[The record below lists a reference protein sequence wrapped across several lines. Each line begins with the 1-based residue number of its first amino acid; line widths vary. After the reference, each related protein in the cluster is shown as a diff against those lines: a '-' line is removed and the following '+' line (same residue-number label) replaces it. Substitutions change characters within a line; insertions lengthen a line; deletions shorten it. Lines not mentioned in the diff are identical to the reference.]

1 MKSLNLDRIQTRME
15 ELGLNQ
21 SSLSEKLSIS
31 RESVSKWFKK
41 ESFPRPVYL
50 LSLAKT
56 LGLSF
61 SEITLADSSP
71 VGTFAY
77 RTNLNHKVD
86 KKRIEIAEDMLASL
100 ESLKPYLDEQPLFG
114 VAPLARPVI
123 EYGYIQRAAKDL
135 RVSLGFG
142 ESGIVDEQA
151 LILFFRQHGTIF
163 IPVLWGE
170 KGDNALHVC
179 LADGVTHFIYINLE
193 KKLSDFKFWLVHELS
208 HIITLKT
215 ISEQE
220 AETFADMFAMAFLY
234 PEHCAKRL
242 YARIHPKEDVGYKIN
257 CIIEEASAFAIS
269 PVTVFK
275 QLNAWASAN
284 DKPLLQ
290 FDLYGATQNY
300 TKTVKLVS
308 EVLFEEDHPAVEKYI
323 TVSKQVFGDTFWN
336 ALVDFMVKE
345 RKSHSY
351 IQRILNIPIAD
362 AKGVWH
368 NLTTTKNP
376 A

>member
-1 MKSLNLDRIQTRME
+1 MKSLNFDRIQTRMD

-21 SSLSEKLSIS
+21 SSLSEKLSVS

-41 ESFPRPVYL
+41 ESFPRPACL
-50 LSLAKT
+50 LSLGKT
-56 LGLSF
+56 LGLTF
-61 SEITLADSSP
+61 SEITIADSSP
-71 VGTFAY
+71 VGSFAY
-77 RTNLNHKVD
+77 RTNLNHAVD

-100 ESLKPYLDEQPLFG
+100 ENLKPYLDEQPLFG
-114 VAPLARPVI
+114 VAPLTRPII

-135 RVSLGFG
+135 RTSLGFG
-142 ESGIVDEQA
+142 ESGVVDERA

-163 IPVLWGE
+163 IPVLWGD

-179 LADGVTHFIYINLE
+179 LADGETHFIYINLE

-208 HIITLKT
+208 HIITPKMN
-215 ISEQE
+215 EDE
-220 AETFADMFAMAFLY
+220 ADIFADLFASAFLY
-234 PEHCAKRL
+234 PEPCAKRL
-242 YARIHPKEDVGYKIN
+242 YARVLPKEDVGYKIN

-284 DKPLLQ
+284 DKPILQ
-290 FDLYGATQNY
+290 FDMYGATQNY

-308 EVLFEEDHPAVEKYI
+308 EVLFEEDQPAVEKYI
-323 TVSKQVFGDTFWN
+323 TVSKQVFGETFWN
-336 ALVDFMVKE
+336 ALVELSVKE
-345 RKSHSY
+345 RKAHGF

-362 AKGVWH
+362 AKGVWYS
-368 NLTTTKNP
+368 LTTGKDP

>member
-1 MKSLNLDRIQTRME
+1 MKSLNLNRIQTRMD

-21 SSLSEKLSIS
+21 SSLSEKLSVS

-41 ESFPRPVYL
+41 ESFPRPAYL

-56 LGLSF
+56 LGLTF
-61 SEITLADSSP
+61 PEITLADSSP
-71 VGTFAY
+71 VGSFAY
-77 RTNLNHKVD
+77 RTNLNHVVD
-86 KKRIEIAEDMLASL
+86 KKRTEIAEDMLASL
-100 ESLKPYLDEQPLFG
+100 EGLKPYLDEQPLFG
-114 VAPLARPVI
+114 VAPLTRPVL

-135 RVSLGFG
+135 RSSLGFG

-170 KGDNALHVC
+170 NGDNALHVC
-179 LADGVTHFIYINLE
+179 LADGETHFIYINLE

-208 HIITLKT
+208 HIITPKM
-215 ISEQE
+215 SEQE
-220 AETFADMFAMAFLY
+220 ADTFADMFAMAFLY
-234 PEHCAKRL
+234 PESCAKRL
-242 YARIHPKEDVGYKIN
+242 YARILPKEDVGYKIN

-269 PVTVFK
+269 PVTIFK

-284 DKPLLQ
+284 DKPMSQ
-290 FDLYGATQNY
+290 FDMYGATQNY

-308 EVLFEEDHPAVEKYI
+308 EVLFEEDQPAVDKYI
-323 TVSKQVFGDTFWN
+323 TVSRQVFGETFWN
-336 ALVDFMVKE
+336 ALAELSVKE
-345 RKSHSY
+345 RKAHGF

-362 AKGVWH
+362 AKGVWYS
-368 NLTTTKNP
+368 LTTGKDP